1 MPRAKKVKPEEKKPR
16 TGGGKAVQIYKEIDH
31 TRNLL
36 VSGYRPNQIIAELKE
51 RWGLSTTTCESRMR
65 AARELMVHDAS
76 QVDRHQLA
84 SQLLET
90 YSEILRKA
98 RDSNQL
104 NNALGAVAGIAR
116 LTGLDTKT
124 N

>member
-1 MPRAKKVKPEEKKPR
+1 MAKALKIAEQV
-16 TGGGKAVQIYKEIDH
+16 DH

-36 VSGYRPNQIIAELKE
+36 VAGYRPNEIIKELKE
-51 RWGLSTTTCESRMR
+51 KWALSTSTCEGRIR
-65 AARELMVHDAS
+65 AARDAMVHDAS

-98 RDSNQL
+98 RESNQL
-104 NNALGAVAGIAR
+104 NNALGAAAGIAR
-116 LTGLDTKT
+116 LTGLDNRT